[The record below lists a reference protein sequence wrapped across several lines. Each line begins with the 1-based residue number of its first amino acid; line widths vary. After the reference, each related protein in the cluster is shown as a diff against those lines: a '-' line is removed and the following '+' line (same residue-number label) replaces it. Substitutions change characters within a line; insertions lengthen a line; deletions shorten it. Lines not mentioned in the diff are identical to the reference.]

1 MHNRENKTR
10 NKENIMHDRESKMRD
25 RENKT
30 RDRKKEMRD
39 RESEIRTCA
48 NFSCTKLIS
57 RVDETSTSTREINYI
72 NILTY
77 LFILK
82 G

>member
-1 MHNRENKTR
+1 MHNRE
-10 NKENIMHDRESKMRD
+10 KEMRSREKEMHD

-30 RDRKKEMRD
+30 RDR
-39 RESEIRTCA
+39 ESKIRTCA
-48 NFSCTKLIS
+48 NFSCTKQIT